1 MILLIIG
8 TDERFGT
15 ELASS
20 KGKGYNGTNHSS
32 MIKKRIFTRTTGIA
46 ATALMLAWSGL
57 AAAAIE
63 PVERPLTLEQA
74 IHLVREN
81 NPALKAAAEEIN
93 AADARVTQSRSAYFP
108 QISASAGYTWL
119 DTVSKMSFGSSGEIQ
134 FMPNDN
140 YDAKVTARATLID
153 FGKRGTNVNLALS
166 GRKTAEQSLELA
178 RRELSFQTVQLF
190 YGILFLRE
198 NLRVEEK
205 EIGALNKAL
214 DYTTKRY
221 KAGAATRFDVLSTEV
236 RIAAA
241 RNKTLD
247 IEHELRR
254 RELTLRRLTG
264 ITENAPLSLQ
274 GSFALT
280 PKAPANSELVT
291 QALKQRLELQ
301 LSLENEK
308 AAKLHRSL
316 AMKQGLPVV
325 TGSISY
331 GVTNG
336 YQPDI
341 NEMRNNVA
349 AGLHLEIPLF
359 TGFRTSAERQESAA
373 LMRAATQ
380 RRIDTEEQV
389 KTDVEETIHALQTA
403 SEKITTTEVQVQQ
416 AELAARHVR
425 ARYENGMATALDLL
439 DTEATLSQAE
449 LARLQAAYAY
459 VMNNYTLKRASGE
472 VFW

>member
-1 MILLIIG
+1 MR
-8 TDERFGT
+8 T
-15 ELASS
+15 
-20 KGKGYNGTNHSS
+20 
-32 MIKKRIFTRTTGIA
+32 IKKITRTAGIA
-46 ATALMLAWSGL
+46 ATALMLAWPLL
-57 AAAAIE
+57 ANAADA
-63 PVERPLTLEQA
+63 PAKTPLTLDQA
-74 IHLVREN
+74 IQLVRKN
-81 NPALKAAAEEIN
+81 NPALKAAAEEIT
-93 AADARVTQSRSAYFP
+93 AADARITQSRSAYFP

-119 DTVSKMSFGSSGEIQ
+119 DTVSKIDLGSGVMQ

-140 YDAKVTARATLID
+140 YDAKVTAKATLLD
-153 FGKRGTNVNLALS
+153 FGKRGTTVNLARS
-166 GRKTAEQSLELA
+166 GKKTAEQSLELA

-190 YGILFLRE
+190 YGILFLQE

-205 EIGALNKAL
+205 EIAALNKAL

-221 KAGAATRFDVLSTEV
+221 QSGAATRFDVLSTEV

-254 RELTLRRLTG
+254 SQLTLRRLTG

-280 PKAPANSELVT
+280 AKALANSGLVA
-291 QALKQRLELQ
+291 QALEQRLELQ
-301 LSLENEK
+301 LSRENEA

-325 TGSISY
+325 TGSISW

-341 NEMRNNVA
+341 DEMRNNVA

-359 TGFRTSAERQESAA
+359 NGFRTSAERQESTA

-380 RRIDTEEQV
+380 RRIDTEQQV
-389 KTDVEETIHALQTA
+389 KTDVEETVHALQTA
-403 SEKITTTEVQVQQ
+403 SDKITTTEVQVQQ

-439 DTEATLSQAE
+439 DTEAALSQAE

-459 VMNNYTLKRASGE
+459 VMNSYTLKRATGE

>member
-1 MILLIIG
+1 MIQK
-8 TDERFGT
+8 
-15 ELASS
+15 S
-20 KGKGYNGTNHSS
+20 KLT
-32 MIKKRIFTRTTGIA
+32 RIAGIT
-46 ATALMLAWSGL
+46 ATALMLACPGL
-57 AAAAIE
+57 ASAPNTPTEA
-63 PVERPLTLEQA
+63 PLTLEQA

-93 AADARVTQSRSAYFP
+93 AADARVTQSRSAYYP

-140 YDAKVTARATLID
+140 YDAKVTARATLLD
-153 FGKRGTNVNLALS
+153 FGKRGTTVNLALS
-166 GRKTAEQSLELA
+166 GKKTAEQSLALA

-205 EIGALNKAL
+205 EIAALNKAL

-221 KAGAATRFDVLSTEV
+221 QAGAATRFDVLSTEV

-247 IEHELRR
+247 IKHELRR
-254 RELTLRRLTG
+254 SELTLRRLTG
-264 ITENAPLSLQ
+264 ITENEPLTLQ
-274 GSFALT
+274 GSFSLT
-280 PKAPANSELVT
+280 PKTPADSGLVA
-291 QALKQRLELQ
+291 QALEQRLELQ
-301 LSLENEK
+301 LSRESER

-325 TGSISY
+325 TGSVSW

-380 RRIDTEEQV
+380 RRIDTEQQV
-389 KTDVEETIHALQTA
+389 KSDVEETIHALQTA

-439 DTEATLSQAE
+439 DTEAALSQAE

-459 VMNNYTLKRASGE
+459 VMNNYTLKRATGE

>member
-1 MILLIIG
+1 MR
-8 TDERFGT
+8 T
-15 ELASS
+15 
-20 KGKGYNGTNHSS
+20 
-32 MIKKRIFTRTTGIA
+32 IKKITRTAGIA
-46 ATALMLAWSGL
+46 ATALMLAWPLL
-57 AAAAIE
+57 ANAADA
-63 PVERPLTLEQA
+63 PAKTPLTLDQA
-74 IHLVREN
+74 IQLVRKN
-81 NPALKAAAEEIN
+81 NPALKAAAEEIT
-93 AADARVTQSRSAYFP
+93 AADARITQSRSAYFP

-119 DTVSKMSFGSSGEIQ
+119 DTVSKMSFGGGTPTQ
-134 FMPNDN
+134 FMPYDN
-140 YDAKVTARATLID
+140 YDAKVTAKATLLD
-153 FGKRGTNVNLALS
+153 FGKRGTTVNLARS
-166 GRKTAEQSLELA
+166 GKKTAEQSLELA

-190 YGILFLRE
+190 YGILFLQE

-205 EIGALNKAL
+205 EIAALNKAL

-221 KAGAATRFDVLSTEV
+221 QSGAATRFDVLSTEV
-236 RIAAA
+236 RIATA

-254 RELTLRRLTG
+254 SQLTLRRLTG

-280 PKAPANSELVT
+280 AKALANSGLVA
-291 QALKQRLELQ
+291 QALEQRLELQ
-301 LSLENEK
+301 LSRENEA

-325 TGSISY
+325 TGSISW

-341 NEMRNNVA
+341 DEMRNNVA

-359 TGFRTSAERQESAA
+359 NGFRTSAERQESTA
-373 LMRAATQ
+373 LMQAATQ
-380 RRIDTEEQV
+380 RRIDTEQQV
-389 KTDVEETIHALQTA
+389 KTDVEETVHALQTA
-403 SEKITTTEVQVQQ
+403 SDKITTTEVQVQQ

-439 DTEATLSQAE
+439 DTEAALSQAE

-459 VMNNYTLKRASGE
+459 VMNSYTLKRATGE

>member
-1 MILLIIG
+1 
-8 TDERFGT
+8 
-15 ELASS
+15 
-20 KGKGYNGTNHSS
+20 
-32 MIKKRIFTRTTGIA
+32 MIKKRILTRTAGIA
-46 ATALMLAWSGL
+46 ATAMMLAWSGL
-57 AAAAIE
+57 AEAANG
-63 PVERPLTLEQA
+63 PVEPPLTLEQA

-119 DTVSKMSFGSSGEIQ
+119 DTVSKMSFGESGVVQ

-140 YDAKVTARATLID
+140 YDAKVTAKATLID

-205 EIGALNKAL
+205 EIAALNKAL

-254 RELTLRRLTG
+254 SELTLRRLTG
-264 ITENAPLSLQ
+264 ITENAPLTLQ
-274 GSFALT
+274 GSFALS
-280 PKAPANSELVT
+280 PKAAANSGLVA
-291 QALKQRLELQ
+291 QALEQRLELQ
-301 LSLENEK
+301 LSRENEK

-316 AMKQGLPVV
+316 AMIQGLPVV
-325 TGSISY
+325 TGSISW

>member
-1 MILLIIG
+1 
-8 TDERFGT
+8 
-15 ELASS
+15 
-20 KGKGYNGTNHSS
+20 
-32 MIKKRIFTRTTGIA
+32 MIKKSILARTAGIA
-46 ATALMLAWSGL
+46 ATALILAWPGL
-57 AAAAIE
+57 AAAANV
-63 PVERPLTLEQA
+63 PAAAPLTLEQA

-81 NPALKAAAEEIN
+81 NPALKAATEEIS
-93 AADARVTQSRSAYFP
+93 AADARITQSRSAYFP
-108 QISASAGYTWL
+108 QINASASYTRL
-119 DTVSKMSFGSSGEIQ
+119 DTVSKMSFGNSGELQ

-153 FGKRGTNVNLALS
+153 FGKRGTNVSLALS
-166 GRKTAEQSLELA
+166 GKKTAEQSLELA

-190 YGILFLRE
+190 YGILFLQE

-205 EIGALNKAL
+205 EIAALNKAL

-221 KAGAATRFDVLSTEV
+221 QAGAATRFDVLSTEV

-241 RNKTLD
+241 QNRTLD
-247 IEHELRR
+247 MEHELRR
-254 RELTLRRLTG
+254 SQLTLRRLTG
-264 ITENAPLSLQ
+264 ITGNAPLSLQ
-274 GSFALT
+274 GSFAL
-280 PKAPANSELVT
+280 APATPADSGLVA
-291 QALKQRLELQ
+291 QALEQRIELQ
-301 LSLENEK
+301 LSRESETT
-308 AAKLHRSL
+308 AKLQRSL

-325 TGSISY
+325 TASISY

-341 NEMRNNVA
+341 NEMRNNAA

-373 LMRAATQ
+373 RMRAATQ

-389 KTDVEETIHALQTA
+389 QTNVEETIHALQTA
-403 SEKITTTEVQVQQ
+403 SKKISTTEVQVQQ

-439 DTEATLSQAE
+439 DTEAALSQAE

-459 VMNNYTLKRASGE
+459 VMNNYTLKRATGE

>member
-1 MILLIIG
+1 
-8 TDERFGT
+8 
-15 ELASS
+15 
-20 KGKGYNGTNHSS
+20 
-32 MIKKRIFTRTTGIA
+32 MIKKRILKRTAGIA
-46 ATALMLAWSGL
+46 ATALMLAWPRP
-57 AAAAIE
+57 AAAASA
-63 PVERPLTLEQA
+63 PADAPLTLDQA

-81 NPALKAAAEEIN
+81 NPALKAAAEEMN
-93 AADARVTQSRSAYFP
+93 AADARVTQSRGAYFP

-119 DTVSKMSFGSSGEIQ
+119 DTVSKMSFGSSGEVQ

-166 GRKTAEQSLELA
+166 GKKTAEQSLELA

-190 YGILFLRE
+190 YGILFLQE

-205 EIGALNKAL
+205 EIAALNKAL

-221 KAGAATRFDVLSTEV
+221 QAGAATRFDVLSTDV

-241 RNKTLD
+241 RSRTLD

-254 RELTLRRLTG
+254 SQLTLRRLTG
-264 ITENAPLSLQ
+264 LAENAPLSLQ
-274 GSFALT
+274 GSFALA
-280 PKAPANSELVT
+280 PKAPASSGLVA
-291 QALKQRLELQ
+291 QALEQRLELQ
-301 LSLENEK
+301 LSRESER
-308 AAKLHRSL
+308 AAKLHRSR

-349 AGLHLEIPLF
+349 AGLHLELPLF

-380 RRIDTEEQV
+380 RRIDTEQQV

-403 SEKITTTEVQVQQ
+403 SAKITTTEVQVQQ

-439 DTEATLSQAE
+439 DTEAALSQAE
-449 LARLQAAYAY
+449 LARLLAAYAY
-459 VMNNYTLKRASGE
+459 VMNNYSLKRATGE

>member
-1 MILLIIG
+1 MR
-8 TDERFGT
+8 T
-15 ELASS
+15 
-20 KGKGYNGTNHSS
+20 
-32 MIKKRIFTRTTGIA
+32 IKKITRTAGIA
-46 ATALMLAWSGL
+46 ATALMLAWPLL
-57 AAAAIE
+57 ANAADA
-63 PVERPLTLEQA
+63 PAKTPLTLDQA
-74 IHLVREN
+74 IQLVRKN
-81 NPALKAAAEEIN
+81 NPALKAAAEEIT
-93 AADARVTQSRSAYFP
+93 AADARITQSRSAYFP

-119 DTVSKMSFGSSGEIQ
+119 DTVSKIDLGSGVMQ

-140 YDAKVTARATLID
+140 YDAKVTAKATLLD
-153 FGKRGTNVNLALS
+153 FGKRGTTVNLARS
-166 GRKTAEQSLELA
+166 GKKTAEQSLELA

-190 YGILFLRE
+190 YGILFLQE

-205 EIGALNKAL
+205 EIAALNKAL

-221 KAGAATRFDVLSTEV
+221 QSGAATRFDVLSTEV

-254 RELTLRRLTG
+254 SQLTLRRLTG

-280 PKAPANSELVT
+280 AKALANSGLVA
-291 QALKQRLELQ
+291 QALEQRLELQ
-301 LSLENEK
+301 LSRENEA

-325 TGSISY
+325 TGSISW

-341 NEMRNNVA
+341 DEMRNNVA

-359 TGFRTSAERQESAA
+359 NGFRTSAERQESTA

-380 RRIDTEEQV
+380 RRIDTEQQV
-389 KTDVEETIHALQTA
+389 KTDVEETVHALQTA
-403 SEKITTTEVQVQQ
+403 SDKITTTEVQVQQ

-439 DTEATLSQAE
+439 DTEAALSQAE
-449 LARLQAAYAY
+449 LARLQAAYGF
-459 VMNNYTLKRASGE
+459 VMNSYTLKRATGE

>member
-1 MILLIIG
+1 MITKSILI
-8 TDERFGT
+8 
-15 ELASS
+15 
-20 KGKGYNGTNHSS
+20 
-32 MIKKRIFTRTTGIA
+32 RTAGIA
-46 ATALMLAWSGL
+46 ATALMLAWPRPATADS
-57 AAAAIE
+57 APAEA
-63 PVERPLTLEQA
+63 PLTLDRA

-81 NPALKAAAEEIN
+81 NPALKAAAEEIT
-93 AADARVTQSRSAYFP
+93 AADARITQSRSAYFP
-108 QISASAGYTWL
+108 QVSASAGYTWL
-119 DTVSKMSFGSSGEIQ
+119 DTVSKISFGSSGEIQ

-140 YDAKVTARATLID
+140 YDAKVTARATLLD
-153 FGKRGTNVNLALS
+153 FGKRGANVDLAMS
-166 GRKTAEQSLELA
+166 GKKTAEQSLELA
-178 RRELSFQTVQLF
+178 RRELSYQTVQLF
-190 YGILFLRE
+190 YGILFLQE
-198 NLRVEEK
+198 SLRVEEK
-205 EIGALNKAL
+205 EIAALSKAL

-221 KAGAATRFDVLSTEV
+221 QTGSATRFDVLSTEV
-236 RIAAA
+236 RIAAT
-241 RNKTLD
+241 RNRTLD
-247 IEHELRR
+247 LQHELLRSQ
-254 RELTLRRLTG
+254 LTLRRLTG
-264 ITENAPLSLQ
+264 IAANAPLTLQ

-280 PKAPANSELVT
+280 PNVPVSSGLVA
-291 QALKQRLELQ
+291 QALEQRLELQ
-301 LSLENEK
+301 LSRENEA

-316 AMKQGLPVV
+316 AMKQGVPVV

-331 GVTNG
+331 GITNG

-373 LMRAATQ
+373 RMRAATQ
-380 RRIDTEEQV
+380 RRIDTEQQV

-403 SEKITTTEVQVQQ
+403 SEKITTTGVQVEQ

-439 DTEATLSQAE
+439 DTEAALSQAE

-459 VMNNYTLKRASGE
+459 VINNYTLKRTTGE

>member
-1 MILLIIG
+1 MR
-8 TDERFGT
+8 T
-15 ELASS
+15 
-20 KGKGYNGTNHSS
+20 
-32 MIKKRIFTRTTGIA
+32 IKKITRTAGIA
-46 ATALMLAWSGL
+46 ATALMLAWPLL
-57 AAAAIE
+57 ANAADA
-63 PVERPLTLEQA
+63 PAKTPLTLDQA
-74 IHLVREN
+74 IQLVRKN
-81 NPALKAAAEEIN
+81 NPALKAAAEEIT
-93 AADARVTQSRSAYFP
+93 AADARITQSRSAYFP

-119 DTVSKMSFGSSGEIQ
+119 DTVSKIDLGSGVMQ

-140 YDAKVTARATLID
+140 YDAKVTAKATLLD
-153 FGKRGTNVNLALS
+153 FGKRGTTVNLARS
-166 GRKTAEQSLELA
+166 GKKTAEQSLELA

-190 YGILFLRE
+190 YGILFLQE

-205 EIGALNKAL
+205 EIAALNKAL

-221 KAGAATRFDVLSTEV
+221 QSGAATRFDVLSTEV
-236 RIAAA
+236 RIATA

-254 RELTLRRLTG
+254 SQLTLRRLTG

-274 GSFALT
+274 GSFTLTAKAL
-280 PKAPANSELVT
+280 ANSGLVA
-291 QALKQRLELQ
+291 QALEQRLELQ
-301 LSLENEK
+301 LSRENEA

-325 TGSISY
+325 TGSISW

-341 NEMRNNVA
+341 DEMRNNVA

-359 TGFRTSAERQESAA
+359 NGFRTSAERQESTA

-380 RRIDTEEQV
+380 RRIDTEQQV
-389 KTDVEETIHALQTA
+389 KTDVEETVHALQTA
-403 SEKITTTEVQVQQ
+403 SDKITTTEVQVQQ

-439 DTEATLSQAE
+439 DTEAALSQAE

-459 VMNNYTLKRASGE
+459 VMNSYTLKRATGE

>member
-1 MILLIIG
+1 MR
-8 TDERFGT
+8 T
-15 ELASS
+15 
-20 KGKGYNGTNHSS
+20 
-32 MIKKRIFTRTTGIA
+32 IKKITRTAGIA
-46 ATALMLAWSGL
+46 ATALMLAWPLL
-57 AAAAIE
+57 ANAVDAPAKT
-63 PVERPLTLEQA
+63 PLTLDRA
-74 IHLVREN
+74 IQLVREN
-81 NPALKAAAEEIN
+81 NPALKAAAEEIT
-93 AADARVTQSRSAYFP
+93 AADARITQSRSAYFP

-119 DTVSKMSFGSSGEIQ
+119 DTVSKIDLGSGVMQ

-140 YDAKVTARATLID
+140 YDAKVTAKATLLD
-153 FGKRGTNVNLALS
+153 FGKRGTTVNLARS
-166 GRKTAEQSLELA
+166 GKKTAEQSLELA

-190 YGILFLRE
+190 YGILFLQE

-205 EIGALNKAL
+205 EIAALNKAL
-214 DYTTKRY
+214 DYTKKRY
-221 KAGAATRFDVLSTEV
+221 QSGAATRFDVLSTEV

-254 RELTLRRLTG
+254 SQLTLRRLTG
-264 ITENAPLSLQ
+264 ITENAALSLH

-280 PKAPANSELVT
+280 AKALANSGLVA
-291 QALKQRLELQ
+291 QALEQRLELQ
-301 LSLENEK
+301 LSRENEA

-325 TGSISY
+325 TGSISW

-341 NEMRNNVA
+341 DEMRNNVA

-359 TGFRTSAERQESAA
+359 NGFRTSAERQESTA

-380 RRIDTEEQV
+380 RRIDTEQQV
-389 KTDVEETIHALQTA
+389 KTDVEETVHALQTA
-403 SEKITTTEVQVQQ
+403 SDKITTTEVQVQQ

-439 DTEATLSQAE
+439 DTEAALSQAE

-459 VMNNYTLKRASGE
+459 VMNSYTLKRATGE

>member
-1 MILLIIG
+1 MR
-8 TDERFGT
+8 T
-15 ELASS
+15 
-20 KGKGYNGTNHSS
+20 
-32 MIKKRIFTRTTGIA
+32 IKKITRTAGIA
-46 ATALMLAWSGL
+46 ATALMLAWPLL
-57 AAAAIE
+57 ANAADA
-63 PVERPLTLEQA
+63 PAKTPLTLDQA
-74 IHLVREN
+74 IQLVRKN
-81 NPALKAAAEEIN
+81 NPALKAAAEEIT
-93 AADARVTQSRSAYFP
+93 AADARITQSRSAYFP

-119 DTVSKMSFGSSGEIQ
+119 DTVSKIDLGSGVMQ

-140 YDAKVTARATLID
+140 YDAKVTAKATLLD
-153 FGKRGTNVNLALS
+153 FGKRGTTVNLARS
-166 GRKTAEQSLELA
+166 GKKTAEQSLELA

-190 YGILFLRE
+190 YGILFLQE

-205 EIGALNKAL
+205 EIAALNKAL

-221 KAGAATRFDVLSTEV
+221 QSGAATRFDVLSTEV

-254 RELTLRRLTG
+254 SQLTLRRLTG

-280 PKAPANSELVT
+280 PKAPANSGLVA
-291 QALKQRLELQ
+291 QALEQRLELQ
-301 LSLENEK
+301 LSRENEA

-325 TGSISY
+325 TGSISW

-341 NEMRNNVA
+341 DEMRNNVA

-359 TGFRTSAERQESAA
+359 NGFRTSAERQESTA

-380 RRIDTEEQV
+380 RRIDTEQQV
-389 KTDVEETIHALQTA
+389 KTDVEETVHALQTA

-439 DTEATLSQAE
+439 DTEAALSQAE

-459 VMNNYTLKRASGE
+459 VMNSYTLKRATGE